1 MSSNCIII
9 DRVFNLVSFLFHLVF
24 LDIIMIPIDIFVLAV
39 MLIIFFTVCRLLF
52 KNSFNNDFKKAMYG
66 LYATILILSTQVEVY
81 VWTVCICLLVKAQNN
96 LAHFFVILISNMQ
109 VFPGYIRNCAIVNSY
124 LRSIQQ
130 SAEIKKTL

>member
-52 KNSFNNDFKKAMYG
+52 KNSFNLDADPCEIIKNKASMLIKLKKFVG
-66 LYATILILSTQVEVY
+66 LTKSILIFKVS
-81 VWTVCICLLVKAQNN
+81 
-96 LAHFFVILISNMQ
+96 S
-109 VFPGYIRNCAIVNSY
+109 
-124 LRSIQQ
+124 
-130 SAEIKKTL
+130 